1 MKRDKNHRFQ
11 KMIPIE
17 ITTNSPFGFTPFEIK
32 NKIAKNK
39 KLSIIKSW
47 INKVLNQNERAIK
60 YNW

>member
-39 KLSIIKSW
+39 KLSIIKSG

>member
-17 ITTNSPFGFTPFEIK
+17 ITTNSPFEFTPFEIN

-39 KLSIIKSW
+39 KLSIIKSG

-60 YNW
+60 DNW